1 MFQHAAQWI
10 LQQAGWVIVAAVV
23 VVGLIAFFQR
33 RFMQMIAT
41 IIVGGLL
48 SVFAFGGESTMQSL
62 ANTFRTI
69 FGI

>member
-10 LQQAGWVIVAAVV
+10 LEQAGWVIVAAVV
-23 VVGLIAFFQR
+23 VVGLISFFQR
-33 RFMQMIAT
+33 RFMALIST
-41 IIVGGLL
+41 ILVGGLL

-62 ANTFRTI
+62 SGVIRSI